1 MFSLQQSDDLVY
13 QILSN
18 SSQHK
23 IPQDLIFGNHHASV
37 EKGCSPSDDIQPI
50 IIGSSSNTMKKTRRR
65 KLCQTD
71 EGLAAASACDK
82 YKKQKLHR
90 EIERQRR
97 QDMASLYASLRS
109 LLPHEYIK
117 GKRSMSDHM
126 NEAVKYIKHL
136 ENKVKELDVKRD
148 ELKRVG
154 NLGAL
159 GSGITQSSNHD
170 CFIIQPTLIGVEI
183 MFRSGLE
190 GKGLPLSRVLAAIVN
205 EGLHVVSCVSAK
217 SEDYLLHTI
226 QTEVNDLSSINL
238 PELQQRL
245 SKASEVVTNKSHN
258 AQGVSNILVN
268 H

>member
-13 QILSN
+13 QIFSN

-23 IPQDLIFGNHHASV
+23 IPQDLIFGNHHDSV
-37 EKGCSPSDDIQPI
+37 EKGCNPSDIQPI
-50 IIGSSSNTMKKTRRR
+50 IIGSNTMKKTRRR

-71 EGLAAASACDK
+71 EGLLAASACDK

-136 ENKVKELDVKRD
+136 EKKVKELDVKRE
-148 ELKRVG
+148 ELKRSVG
-154 NLGAL
+154 NLGGL
-159 GSGITQSSNHD
+159 IGSGTQTSNHN

-183 MFRSGLE
+183 MFRCGLE
-190 GKGLPLSRVLAAIVN
+190 EKSLPLSRVLATLVD
-205 EGLHVVSCVSAK
+205 EGLHVISCVSAK

-238 PELQQRL
+238 SELQQRL
-245 SKASEVVTNKSHN
+245 SNKASEVITNK
-258 AQGVSNILVN
+258 
-268 H
+268 